1 MHHQIGPIYKLHRKQ
16 RKIILE
22 DICKLVGLSTTKL
35 SDFENGKVQLEE
47 SQIKELYHCI
57 HMEYKNDE
65 KDIQN
70 FQELFHAFYKCILMY
85 EDYESSYKHLMQ
97 YKQFVCTNTYYIQ
110 YVLAKFIYGVYKN
123 KAVFEFKEQIELI
136 QTNFDYL
143 DDDKKQI
150 YYDTVGVY
158 HKNIYQ
164 YDKALYYFDKASIFG
179 NDSITAM
186 MYYHKT
192 MIFSKQGNL
201 TEALESIKDAKLCF
215 DKHVNMKRSLLCN
228 GMIAQ
233 LYVRLGAYN
242 KGIEAYKQ
250 CIDYMKQLSFTRDLI
265 VVHNNLTW
273 AYVLKQDFEQAITVS
288 NQTLELC
295 HNHAPSYFFQ
305 AYSYHYLK
313 QDEYAIQAIKK
324 AKECLKTFECTRYM
338 KAMIQVYSFILSD
351 KKSSMDKIKKLEV
364 ALREAEKCHD
374 FQIELF
380 VMKLLIEQYK
390 VLSDEKS
397 IIFYQNKMIEIYEKR
412 K

>member
-1 MHHQIGPIYKLHRKQ
+1 MFHHIGPIYKLHRKQ
-16 RKIILE
+16 RKVILE
-22 DICKLVGLSTTKL
+22 NVCKTTGLSITKL

-57 HMEYKNDE
+57 HMEYKNNE
-65 KDIQN
+65 NDIQS
-70 FQELFHAFYKCILMY
+70 FQKIFHAFYKCILMY

-97 YKQFVCTNTYYIQ
+97 CKQSVCTNTYYIQ
-110 YVLAKFIYGVYKN
+110 YVLAEFIYGVYKN
-123 KAVFEFKEQIELI
+123 KATFEFKEQIELI

-143 DDDKKQI
+143 NDDQKQI

-158 HKNIYQ
+158 YKNLYQ
-164 YDKALYYFDKASIFG
+164 YDKALYYFDKTSIFG

-192 MIFSKQGNL
+192 MILSNQNNL
-201 TEALESIKDAKLCF
+201 TEALESIKEAKLCF

-250 CIDYMKQLSFTRDLI
+250 CIYYMKALSFTRDLI

-273 AYVLKQDFEQAITVS
+273 TNVLKKDFEQAIKIS

-305 AYSYHYLK
+305 AYSYHNLD
-313 QDEYAIQAIKK
+313 QDEHAIQAIRK
-324 AKECLKTFECTRYM
+324 AKECLKTYECTRYM
-338 KAMIQVYSFILSD
+338 KAMIQAYSFILSV
-351 KKSSMDKIKKLEV
+351 KKSSNDKIKKLEL
-364 ALREAEKCHD
+364 ALKEAEKCCD
-374 FQIELF
+374 FQIQLF

-397 IIFYQNKMIEIYEKR
+397 IIFYQNKMLEIYEKR